1 MKVLI
6 LEFVLYFDSENCRG
20 YKGIVFQNALKEKP
34 KSSSCF
40 KRSKYTILCDVGEG
54 KMKLERFRNF
64 DGILL
69 PFERPKVFRWQEY
82 QKNTGVSK
90 KTKAISLYKYI
101 DMAF

>member
-6 LEFVLYFDSENCRG
+6 LEFVLYFNSENCGG
-20 YKGIVFQNALKEKP
+20 YKGIVFQHAPKEKP

-40 KRSKYTILCDVGEG
+40 KRSKYTILCEVGEG
-54 KMKLERFRNF
+54 KMKLEEYRNF

-69 PFERPKVFRWQEY
+69 PFERAKVFKWQEY

-90 KTKAISLYKYI
+90 KHRSIKKTQEY
-101 DMAF
+101 